1 MACALARVGRALAL
15 PPMSA
20 RLLRGSAYRLPWS
33 AHSARRSVRPDVPR
47 ARLRLLSP
55 RAGSTRARRRL
66 AAGRVVPRSCSGNDL
81 GTSLPPLR
89 PLRLSLCLTRLQ
101 RLILGGRLNGC
112 LNRGSGSLYQ
122 SGAGGSTCGAEDSLR
137 RSGGSPHFVTRN
149 QGDADGWRC
158 SGCLHPSVA
167 GGWPREPNR
176 PLRQV
181 GGLPQES
188 NRPPRQAGGW
198 CRRSKDSPRRSDCP
212 LPGSDRPTRGPN
224 GSQTGANR
232 PRRLGG
238 GSQTGANRP
247 LQAGGEVQTGANR
260 PLRPGRGT

>member
-1 MACALARVGRALAL
+1 MPLTFHEPPPRGVFSKGGSVRAVLGS
-15 PPMSA
+15 PK
-20 RLLRGSAYRLPWS
+20 RRRGSYAYPPKERDAPGWWS
-33 AHSARRSVRPDVPR
+33 
-47 ARLRLLSP
+47 
-55 RAGSTRARRRL
+55 GT
-66 AAGRVVPRSCSGNDL
+66 CSGNDL

-112 LNRGSGSLYQ
+112 LNRGSGSLYR

-137 RSGGSPHFVTRN
+137 RSGGSPHFVRRN

-158 SGCLHPSVA
+158 SGCRHPSVA
-167 GGWPREPNR
+167 GGLPREPNR

-181 GGLPQES
+181 GGLPCES

-198 CRRSKDSPRRSDCP
+198 RRRSKDSPRRSDCP

-247 LQAGGEVQTGANR
+247 LQAGGETQSGANR
-260 PLRPGRGT
+260 PLRLGRGT